1 MSISN
6 EPKYF
11 EGDLVRAISKPDR
24 GVGIVVK
31 VEKTIGKLSK
41 VVPYSYLV
49 RWSDNTMT
57 EWSSSSIESI
67 KQ

>member
-1 MSISN
+1 MSID
-6 EPKYF
+6 EPKYL
-11 EGDLVRAISKPDR
+11 EGDLVRAVSKPER

-31 VEKTIGKLSK
+31 VEKTVGKLAK
-41 VVPYSYLV
+41 AVPYSYLV

-57 EWSSSSIESI
+57 EWSSSSIEPI